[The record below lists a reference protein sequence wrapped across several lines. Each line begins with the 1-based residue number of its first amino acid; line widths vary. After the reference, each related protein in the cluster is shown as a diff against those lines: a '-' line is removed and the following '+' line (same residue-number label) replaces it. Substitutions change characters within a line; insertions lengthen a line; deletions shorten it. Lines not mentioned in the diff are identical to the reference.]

1 MVTLALI
8 ADYLSI
14 PDDACHRVKPVG
26 RTLSGI
32 RLLPSDAEKL
42 TPEHLYLIPWDR
54 LCARGERPSLC
65 KQYEYLVSADEDPRL
80 EGISYAFVPTSQLA
94 PEEVHASAQAV
105 FELFETRFRTALLT
119 CAMHERSIEALLNVA
134 YPFFGNPLYVADS
147 AFALLAHSTNAVVKK
162 PTPQWTSIVTEN
174 ILSPSIANKLD
185 AAQIRHLDTLRD
197 ATFIETVD
205 AKGIHD
211 IVAHIDRNGA
221 RIANLAIIGC
231 EAPFKPYHLALAD
244 FLVECIGYVLEGQRN
259 FQKQGGMLYERWLLM
274 LLEGHVR
281 SDAEIETHLANL
293 GWSADDSFRVAV
305 IDFLDKPKMGPG
317 TLTYHWRMLSLMMV
331 DQKCFI
337 HDGALVLVLRRPKEQ
352 QAPAPFDNSV
362 ARFLKESGLR
372 CGVSEPFTSVLEMQ
386 PHYEQAKRIRRFA
399 EAGAPIICHENMLA
413 DDLLAAVPFLADWR
427 ANIAPG
433 VLRLHDADRA
443 GGTALTESLYAY
455 LSANRSLK
463 EAACALNIHRNTLVY
478 RLKRIAELCDIE
490 CAGADARLSLLLSC
504 KIALDVQK
512 GRSKLHIANEHEH

>member
-14 PDDACHRVKPVG
+14 PECVCHRVKPIG
-26 RTLSGI
+26 RALSGI
-32 RLLPSDAEKL
+32 RLLPTDDAKL
-42 TPEHLYLIPWDR
+42 TPEHVYLVPWDR
-54 LCARGERPSLC
+54 LCAQDEHPSLC
-65 KQYEYLVSADEDPRL
+65 KQYEYVITADEDPQL
-80 EGISYAFVPTSQLA
+80 HGISYLFVPSSALT
-94 PEEVHASAQAV
+94 PEEAHANVQAI

-119 CAMHERSIEALLNVA
+119 CAMHERSIEALLNAA
-134 YPFFGNPLYVADS
+134 YPFFGNPMYVADS
-147 AFALLAHSTNAVVKK
+147 AFVLLAYSTNAVVRK

-185 AAQIRHLDTLRD
+185 AAQIKHLDTLRN

-205 AKGIHD
+205 ARGIQD
-211 IVAHIDRNGA
+211 IVAHIERNGA
-221 RIANLAIIGC
+221 RIANLAVIGC
-231 EAPFKPYHLALAD
+231 ETPFKPYHLALAD
-244 FLVECIGYVLEGQRN
+244 FLVECIAYVLEGQRN
-259 FQKQGGMLYERWLLM
+259 FQKQSGMLYERWLLM
-274 LLEGHVR
+274 LLEGQVR

-293 GWSADDSFRVAV
+293 GWNADDSFRVAV
-305 IDFLDKPKMGPG
+305 IDFLDKPKMGTG

-337 HDGALVLVLRRPKEQ
+337 HDGALVLVLRQPKGQ
-352 QAPAPFDNSV
+352 CTSTPFEDDV
-362 ARFLKESGLR
+362 ERFLEESGLR

-399 EAGAPIICHENMLA
+399 EPESPIVCHEHVLA

-433 VLRLHDADRA
+433 VLRLHDADRK

-463 EAACALNIHRNTLVY
+463 EASQALNIHRNTLVY
-478 RLKRIAELCDIE
+478 RLKRISELCDIE
-490 CAGADARLSLLLSC
+490 CADADARLSLLLSC
-504 KIALDVQK
+504 KIALDHL
-512 GRSKLHIANEHEH
+512 RS